1 MICLSFEDYENY
13 GRTAWKSI
21 INCMKSIE
29 CNWSVDNLDNLD
41 ENVPPRVDDSICNIS
56 HILTN
61 GDVISARVCGYVN
74 KPVNNC
80 DEKDIETGKCRCMIF
95 CVDQSCFEVYSS
107 DEAIIEAFERSL
119 NQVGINRLEIG
130 QTIYRIDFCHI

>member
-56 HILTN
+56 QD
-61 GDVISARVCGYVN
+61 GFS
-74 KPVNNC
+74 
-80 DEKDIETGKCRCMIF
+80 
-95 CVDQSCFEVYSS
+95 
-107 DEAIIEAFERSL
+107 
-119 NQVGINRLEIG
+119 
-130 QTIYRIDFCHI
+130 